1 MYEEPSNL
9 PLRPETEEPHM
20 EQLESV
26 SCGQTLQ
33 DEDNSRREE
42 KLSPAQIRVKEIT
55 HFSFLRSRRPS
66 QLHIHRKALWG
77 PKGKGYHPIVGN
89 VNLPTV
95 LFARG
100 HRG

>member
-26 SCGQTLQ
+26 PCGQTLQ

-42 KLSPAQIRVKEIT
+42 KLSPVWKKIRDHIFLILEIKETFPTTHAQKGSLGAKREGLPP
-55 HFSFLRSRRPS
+55 HSRQCQPS
-66 QLHIHRKALWG
+66 HSPLH
-77 PKGKGYHPIVGN
+77 
-89 VNLPTV
+89 
-95 LFARG
+95 
-100 HRG
+100 

>member
-9 PLRPETEEPHM
+9 PLRQETEEPHR

-42 KLSPAQIRVKEIT
+42 ELSPVRIKDK
-55 HFSFLRSRRPS
+55 RP
-66 QLHIHRKALWG
+66 HIPHS
-77 PKGKGYHPIVGN
+77 
-89 VNLPTV
+89 
-95 LFARG
+95 
-100 HRG
+100 